1 MFPAMDYGEDKYY
14 SSEYGYLE
22 LRESA
27 SDSWWVADE
36 ESSMGKVI
44 EIRKDQKAPHVLFA
58 VEIN

>member
-1 MFPAMDYGEDKYY
+1 MFPEMDYGEGKYL
-14 SSEYGYLE
+14 SDNYGVLE

-27 SDSWWVADE
+27 GKSWWVADE

-44 EIRKDQKAPHVLFA
+44 EIRKDMEVPRVLFA